1 MRAVRGQSVLVAA
14 TAATAAATAAARV
27 DDEQDGDHDR
37 REHETHDE

>member
-1 MRAVRGQSVLVAA
+1 MRAVRGQSVLV
-14 TAATAAATAAARV
+14 AATAAATAAARV